1 MQSVRSDGDRVQSVR
16 SDCGVCTEEVKE
28 GEKGVQCDD
37 CKVWFHTKC
46 VSIDPKVYQAMTGFK
61 SVNKSALYWF
71 CGECN
76 KGFQELK
83 LEMKQIKAKQQAVE
97 DEMKQMR
104 LELNSWK
111 KENGKEIV
119 LKVVEEREKK
129 LGVEELQKV
138 VEKLKVESSV
148 TKKEIQDSRVEVEK
162 EWKEALQK
170 KEDDI
175 RKAFVQVVK
184 EDDDVKK
191 SFVEIMREQEEQW
204 SIKVSRKEREESKR
218 NEVNMRKDIRM
229 GVVEEM
235 EREKRKNNLV
245 LMGVPEE
252 GNDGEGTEKVAE
264 VINGLIPEAKV
275 DFVLVGRI
283 GKKENGTR
291 PIRIRVE
298 DQSHRRKLL
307 GRAKD
312 LKSMEG
318 LGRIYIVPD
327 LTRVQQLEDKKLR
340 DEVKRLRATGERGVK
355 IEKGVVVVRNGVSV
369 AVGESDV
376 MVGGSGDASGQSGAT
391 GASV

>member
-1 MQSVRSDGDRVQSVR
+1 M
-16 SDCGVCTEEVKE
+16 
-28 GEKGVQCDD
+28 
-37 CKVWFHTKC
+37 
-46 VSIDPKVYQAMTGFK
+46 
-61 SVNKSALYWF
+61 
-71 CGECN
+71 
-76 KGFQELK
+76 
-83 LEMKQIKAKQQAVE
+83 
-97 DEMKQMR
+97 
-104 LELNSWK
+104 
-111 KENGKEIV
+111 
-119 LKVVEEREKK
+119 
-129 LGVEELQKV
+129 
-138 VEKLKVESSV
+138 
-148 TKKEIQDSRVEVEK
+148 EVEK
-162 EWKEALQK
+162 EWKEALR
-170 KEDDI
+170 KEEDI

-252 GNDGEGTEKVAE
+252 GNDGEGTKKVAD

-291 PIRIRVE
+291 PVRIRVE

-307 GRAKD
+307 GQAKD

-318 LGRIYIVPD
+318 
-327 LTRVQQLEDKKLR
+327 
-340 DEVKRLRATGERGVK
+340 
-355 IEKGVVVVRNGVSV
+355 VR
-369 AVGESDV
+369 
-376 MVGGSGDASGQSGAT
+376 
-391 GASV
+391 